1 PEDLIGRRDLVI
13 VEAVQG
19 GVAAGRGALRRLAG
33 AGGGGH
39 LFYPLGGYR
48 ALSGRRGP
56 FGPVDGALERF
67 DFLVARDE
75 RDIADDLLVDR
86 RLDLRV
92 LEYDALERAV
102 VVNPRHLEAM
112 VELLDQCG
120 GQTRLTFAQRAD
132 LRIHVKESA

>member
-1 PEDLIGRRDLVI
+1 REG
-13 VEAVQG
+13 
-19 GVAAGRGALRRLAG
+19 GALRRVAG
-33 AGGGGH
+33 AEEGVH
-39 LFYPLGGYR
+39 LFHRLDGYR
-48 ALSGRRGP
+48 TLAVRREL
-56 FGPVDGALERF
+56 FDPVDGALERF

-120 GQTRLTFAQRAD
+120 GETGIAFQPRAVV
-132 LRIHVKESA
+132 RMHYH